1 MVKVI
6 RNPTTTAEISEIAYQ
21 HVFNTFHSALPTVA
35 PANKDEAS
43 LLRDFTER
51 FGRLEKIGDALAAAQ
66 KKGARTAGELKG
78 SLISG
83 IERIKRDIEK
93 SNLPGNLLNARFLK
107 PFLRLEE
114 LSTQQPAVAAP
125 AGNSAIDQAAEKIG
139 EEFSRMFTQAA
150 PPPLTGKG
158 LADVAKQLIA
168 EGADPK
174 RVAEFVSGN
183 GSMSPEEAYG
193 RLLEAEK
200 THGNMFHKMDVDDA
214 IKAGKDQVKKTIA
227 SDTGWASR
235 IWKEM
240 SERANTNLG
249 DDSHQGQGMRFMRQ
263 AGVWLCGSMLIGSF
277 ISIINQQINKND
289 KVPEEVRN
297 QQFRNT
303 LTTMGLSATGL
314 AAAIF
319 VGGGKGSGR
328 G

>member
-139 EEFSRMFTQAA
+139 EERAHHALSCWRMRGSIQA
-150 PPPLTGKG
+150 
-158 LADVAKQLIA
+158 
-168 EGADPK
+168 
-174 RVAEFVSGN
+174 
-183 GSMSPEEAYG
+183 
-193 RLLEAEK
+193 
-200 THGNMFHKMDVDDA
+200 
-214 IKAGKDQVKKTIA
+214 
-227 SDTGWASR
+227 
-235 IWKEM
+235 
-240 SERANTNLG
+240 
-249 DDSHQGQGMRFMRQ
+249 
-263 AGVWLCGSMLIGSF
+263 
-277 ISIINQQINKND
+277 
-289 KVPEEVRN
+289 
-297 QQFRNT
+297 
-303 LTTMGLSATGL
+303 
-314 AAAIF
+314 
-319 VGGGKGSGR
+319 
-328 G
+328 